1 MNIILGPV
9 LSLRK
14 VNVNYFHVSA
24 LIVVPKD
31 YNEIDC
37 SLSHGVVEQVV
48 KIASVSFCNPIW
60 DVIRLDFNIPLLD
73 VPQTINYTIENNK
86 WQFGLPAVGQSPA
99 IAYVSCNGF
108 SDAKK
113 MKDVGYITDRWN
125 DLYTTHQS
133 RPYHILIMG
142 GDQVYTDGLWQQV
155 KSIFEWN
162 VSFALDRWHKPFTKM
177 MKEELDLFL
186 CNIYF
191 NA

>member
-1 MNIILGPV
+1 
-9 LSLRK
+9 
-14 VNVNYFHVSA
+14 
-24 LIVVPKD
+24 
-31 YNEIDC
+31 
-37 SLSHGVVEQVV
+37 
-48 KIASVSFCNPIW
+48 
-60 DVIRLDFNIPLLD
+60 
-73 VPQTINYTIENNK
+73 
-86 WQFGLPAVGQSPA
+86 
-99 IAYVSCNGF
+99 
-108 SDAKK
+108 

-191 NA
+191 NARSSSEITNAMSAIPSIMMWDDHDIFDGWGPIQQNYIIVTFIRDICLGRAIFPRVPTTVSCDE